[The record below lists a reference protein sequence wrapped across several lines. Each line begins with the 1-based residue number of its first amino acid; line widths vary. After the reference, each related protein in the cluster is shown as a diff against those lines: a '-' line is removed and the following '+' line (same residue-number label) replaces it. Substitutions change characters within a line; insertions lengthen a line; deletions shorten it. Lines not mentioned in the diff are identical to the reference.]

1 MNTAA
6 VDIPRIEQQLREM
19 WRPAAGTEHVTRASR
34 FTLVVWCET
43 KEDRDRAAATIAG
56 LTSRHPCRAI
66 VLLAEPQLAEA
77 GIAASLSAQ
86 CHLTGGGR
94 KQICCEQIFLHA
106 TGAGTA
112 HLAPTVLSLLES
124 DLPAVLWWRGDFHRQ
139 PESFRRLADVADR
152 ILFDSSSRPDA
163 ENALPS
169 LAAALP
175 ARAAAD
181 LSWTRLTWWRRLT
194 AECFDEPQC
203 GALLPRIETATI
215 LHGTGPGARLRALLY
230 AGWLASHLGWS
241 VEEATDRVWVAPL
254 PGTDVD
260 GIGIQSVE
268 LTAAGASVRL
278 EKDFDEHTARAVVT
292 MPGARGLPRTMA
304 FTPWTEETLL
314 SAELDHAGYHAVYK
328 RALAMAAALSEAT
341 C

>member
-1 MNTAA
+1 MNAA
-6 VDIPRIEQQLREM
+6 PVELPDIEQHLRKM
-19 WRPAAGTEHVTRASR
+19 WRPAAGTENVTRASR

-43 KEDRDRAAATIAG
+43 EEDRDRGTATIAG
-56 LTSRHPCRAI
+56 LTTRFPCRAV
-66 VLLAEPQLAEA
+66 VLLAEPELPEA
-77 GIAASLSAQ
+77 GIAASISAQ

-106 TGAGTA
+106 TGTGTA

-124 DLPAVLWWRGDFHRQ
+124 DLPAVLWWRGDFLRQ
-139 PESFRRLADVADR
+139 PESFRRLGEVADR
-152 ILFDSSSRPDA
+152 ILFDSSSWPDA
-163 ENALPS
+163 ENSLPS
-169 LAAALP
+169 LAAAVP
-175 ARAAAD
+175 AGVVAD

-194 AECFDEPQC
+194 ADCFDEPQFI
-203 GALLPRIETATI
+203 ALLPQIETATI

-241 VEEATDRVWVAPL
+241 VEQATDRVWIAPL
-254 PGTDVD
+254 PGTDVA

-292 MPGARGLPRTMA
+292 MPEACGLPRTMA
-304 FTPWTEETLL
+304 FAPRTEEALL
-314 SAELDHAGYHAVYK
+314 SAELNHAGHHAVYE
-328 RALAMAAALSEAT
+328 RALAMAAALSNAP

>member
-1 MNTAA
+1 METPMNATA

-19 WRPAAGTEHVTRASR
+19 WRPAAGTDNVTRASR
-34 FTLVVWCET
+34 FTLIVWCET
-43 KEDRDRAAATIAG
+43 EEDRDRATATLAG

-66 VLLAEPQLAEA
+66 VLLAEPQLTGD
-77 GIAASLSAQ
+77 GIAAAISAQ

-106 TGAGTA
+106 TGTGTA

-124 DLPAVLWWRGDFHRQ
+124 DLPAVLWWRGDFLRQ

-152 ILFDSSSRPDA
+152 ILFDSSSWPDA

-175 ARAAAD
+175 ARVVAD

-194 AECFDEPQC
+194 ADCFDEPPFL
-203 GALLPRIETATI
+203 ALLPQIETATI
-215 LHGTGPGARLRALLY
+215 LHGSGPGARLRALLY

-241 VEEATDRVWVAPL
+241 VEQAMDRVWVAPL
-254 PGTDVD
+254 PGEDVA
-260 GIGIQSVE
+260 GVGIQSVE
-268 LTAAGASVRL
+268 LTAAGALVRL
-278 EKDFDEHTARAVVT
+278 EKDFDEHTARAIMT
-292 MPGARGLPRTMA
+292 RPEACGLPRTMA
-304 FTPWTEETLL
+304 FAPWTEESLL
-314 SAELDHAGYHAVYK
+314 SAELDHAGHHAG
-328 RALAMAAALSEAT
+328 
-341 C
+341 